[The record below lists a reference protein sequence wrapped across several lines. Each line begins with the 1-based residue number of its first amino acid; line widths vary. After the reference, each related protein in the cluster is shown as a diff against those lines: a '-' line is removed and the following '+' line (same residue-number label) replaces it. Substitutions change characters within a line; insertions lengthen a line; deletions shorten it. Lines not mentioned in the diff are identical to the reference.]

1 MEFMGKKEI
10 LLSIIFMIISMTIY
24 ILTYQFPQQTVA
36 LSPAV
41 FPRFVSTCLFII
53 SLTLLIQG
61 IAGIK
66 KDSKQ
71 KKVKFTLNKVFII
84 RLLLMTFLAFFYTRI
99 LTIVGYVV
107 ATPPFVAG
115 TMLLFNEKRGI
126 WIIAVSIIT
135 TALLY
140 ILFRIVFKIPLPRF
154 NLF

>member
-1 MEFMGKKEI
+1 MGKKEI

>member
-1 MEFMGKKEI
+1 MGIKEI

>member
-1 MEFMGKKEI
+1 MGKKEI

-41 FPRFVSTCLFII
+41 FPRFVSACLFII

-66 KDSKQ
+66 KDSEQ
-71 KKVKFTLNKVFII
+71 KKVKLTLNKAFII

-115 TMLLFNEKRGI
+115 TMLLFNEKKWFLI
-126 WIIAVSIIT
+126 VTVSIV
-135 TALLY
+135 TAVLFY

>member
-1 MEFMGKKEI
+1 MAKKEI

-41 FPRFVSTCLFII
+41 FPRFVSACLFIL
-53 SLTLLIQG
+53 SVTLLIQG
-61 IAGIK
+61 IAGVK
-66 KDSKQ
+66 KDSEQ
-71 KKVKFTLNKVFII
+71 KKVQSTIYKVFILK
-84 RLLLMTFLAFFYTRI
+84 LLLMILLAFFYTRI
-99 LTIVGYVV
+99 LPIAGYAV

-115 TMLLFNEKRGI
+115 AMLLFNEKRWI

-154 NLF
+154 SLF

>member
-1 MEFMGKKEI
+1 MGKKEI

-41 FPRFVSTCLFII
+41 FPRFVSACLFII

-66 KDSKQ
+66 KDPEQ
-71 KKVKFTLNKVFII
+71 KKAKLTLNKAFII

-99 LTIVGYVV
+99 LTTVGYLV

-115 TMLLFNEKRGI
+115 TMLLFNEKKWFLI
-126 WIIAVSIIT
+126 VTISIV
-135 TALLY
+135 TAALFY

>member
-1 MEFMGKKEI
+1 MGKKEI
-10 LLSIIFMIISMTIY
+10 LLSIIFMIISMTIF

-41 FPRFVSTCLFII
+41 FPRFVSASLFII

-61 IAGIK
+61 IAGFK

-71 KKVKFTLNKVFII
+71 KKVKLALNKAFII

-99 LTIVGYVV
+99 LTLVGYVV

-115 TMLLFNEKRGI
+115 AMLLFNEKRGI
-126 WIIAVSIIT
+126 WIITVSIIT
-135 TALLY
+135 TVLLY

-154 NLF
+154 SLF

>member
-1 MEFMGKKEI
+1 MGKKEI
-10 LLSIIFMIISMTIY
+10 FLSIIFIVISITIY

-36 LSPAV
+36 LSPTV
-41 FPRFVSTCLFII
+41 FPRFVSACLFII

-66 KDSKQ
+66 RDSEQ
-71 KKVKFTLNKVFII
+71 NKVKLTLNKAFII
-84 RLLLMTFLAFFYTRI
+84 RLLLMIFLAFFYTQI
-99 LTIVGYVV
+99 LPLIGYVL

-115 TMLLFNEKRGI
+115 AMLLFNEKRGI
-126 WIIAVSIIT
+126 WNIAVSIIT

-154 NLF
+154 SLF

>member
-1 MEFMGKKEI
+1 MGKKEI
-10 LLSIIFMIISMTIY
+10 FLSIIFIVISITIY

-36 LSPAV
+36 LSPTV
-41 FPRFVSTCLFII
+41 FPRFVSACLFII

-66 KDSKQ
+66 RDSEQ
-71 KKVKFTLNKVFII
+71 NKVKLTLNKAFII
-84 RLLLMTFLAFFYTRI
+84 RLLLMIFLAFFYTQI
-99 LTIVGYVV
+99 LPLIGYVL

-115 TMLLFNEKRGI
+115 AMLLFNEKRGI

-154 NLF
+154 SLF

>member
-1 MEFMGKKEI
+1 
-10 LLSIIFMIISMTIY
+10 MIISMTIF

>member
-1 MEFMGKKEI
+1 MGKKEI
-10 LLSIIFMIISMTIY
+10 LLSIIFMIISITIY
-24 ILTYQFPQQTVA
+24 ILTYQFPKQTVA

-41 FPRFVSTCLFII
+41 FPRFVSACLFII

-66 KDSKQ
+66 KDSEQ
-71 KKVKFTLNKVFII
+71 KKVKLTLNKAFII

-115 TMLLFNEKRGI
+115 TMLLFNEKKWFLI
-126 WIIAVSIIT
+126 VTVSIV
-135 TALLY
+135 TAVLFY

>member
-1 MEFMGKKEI
+1 MGKKEI

-36 LSPAV
+36 LSPKV
-41 FPRFVSTCLFII
+41 FPQFVSACLFII

-66 KDSKQ
+66 KDPEQ
-71 KKVKFTLNKVFII
+71 KKAKLTLNKSFII

-99 LTIVGYVV
+99 LTTVGYLV

-115 TMLLFNEKRGI
+115 NMLLFNEKKWF
-126 WIIAVSIIT
+126 WIVTVSIVA

-140 ILFRIVFKIPLPRF
+140 IFFRIVFKIPLPRF

>member
-1 MEFMGKKEI
+1 MGKKEI

-24 ILTYQFPQQTVA
+24 ILTYQFPKQTVA

-41 FPRFVSTCLFII
+41 FPRFVSACLFII

-66 KDSKQ
+66 KDSEQ
-71 KKVKFTLNKVFII
+71 KKVKLTLNKAFII

-115 TMLLFNEKRGI
+115 TMLLFNEKKWFLI
-126 WIIAVSIIT
+126 VTVSIV
-135 TALLY
+135 TAVLFY